1 MRIGTSARLLLLG
14 APILAG
20 CSGFWN
26 APSGGNG
33 TGGCT
38 TNCSTASS
46 GNFYLLNNGTTPQLL
61 GYSFVSGVLTPMTGS
76 PFAVGG
82 APFAMTIAPS
92 GNFMYVS
99 SAGAGVDLYPIGS
112 GGVPGTPTNI
122 SADQAFALQVDST
135 GAWLIEALQATGGV
149 QLNAIPLTSTGTY
162 NTAIQVQ
169 SRAYALAGTGLPLG
183 QMVISPDNANVFAAL
198 GTAGTIVVPFNASA
212 TGTSPNPLSAAGNVI
227 AVAHTGG
234 SAQAVAVDP
243 TNRLFYV
250 GETLGNTA
258 ATSGGLRVFNYS
270 TALSSNVTSVANS
283 PFASGGLS
291 PSFILPISNGK
302 YVYVANGAGSSAAGN
317 IAEFTVSNT
326 GTATAP
332 VYAVTA
338 GPTAAA
344 GTLPIGLA
352 QDSTGT
358 WLFAVNSGG
367 APYFDSYTFDATTPG
382 TLDVQVVAN
391 TGAAPIAIAAAQ

>member
-1 MRIGTSARLLLLG
+1 MRIGKWARLLLLG

-38 TNCSTASS
+38 TNCSTAGS
-46 GNFYLLNNGTTPQLL
+46 GNFYILNNGTTPQLL
-61 GYSFVSGVLTPMTGS
+61 GYSFVAGVLTPITGS
-76 PFAVGG
+76 PFAVAG
-82 APFAMTIAPS
+82 APFSMTIAPG

-112 GGVPGTPTNI
+112 GGALGTPTNI
-122 SADQAFALQVDST
+122 SADQAFAMQVDLT
-135 GAWLIEALQATGGV
+135 NGWLIEALQATGGV
-149 QLNAIPLTSTGTY
+149 QLNAIPIQSDGTY

-169 SRAYALAGTGLPLG
+169 TRDFALTATGLPLG
-183 QMVISPDNANVFAAL
+183 QLVISPDNSNIFVAL
-198 GTAGTIVVPFNASA
+198 GTAGTLVVPFNPSVTTAN
-212 TGTSPNPLSAAGNVI
+212 PNPMGANGNVI

-234 SAQAVAVDP
+234 SAQSVAVDP

-250 GETLGNTA
+250 GETLGNSA
-258 ATSGGLRVFNYS
+258 GTSGGLRVFNYS
-270 TALSSNVTSVANS
+270 TARSATVTSVANS

-291 PSFILPISNGK
+291 PNSILPLANGN
-302 YVYVANGAGSSAAGN
+302 YVYVANGAGNNAAGN
-317 IAEFTVSNT
+317 IAAFTVSNT
-326 GTATAP
+326 GTDTAP

-338 GPTAAA
+338 GPTIAA

-352 QDSTGT
+352 EDNTGV
-358 WLFAVNSGG
+358 WLLAVNSSG

-391 TGAAPIAIAAAQ
+391 TGAAPVAIAATH